1 MSTGFL
7 LGGIV
12 SLFQTRGVSAPET
25 AMTDTNSAATRSAT
39 TDQTTPRFSVTD
51 YPEVLRRVLDTAY
64 EARGTKTVEYET
76 HLIGLT
82 TDGVAVY
89 FDEFDRALLE
99 VVPAHSDRHDT
110 SDAGDPVR
118 NETRNYQLGA
128 PAHQRSND
136 FHTLPNGDH
145 LVIINREGWRRPY
158 PQHLNPPGQ
167 YDFETLSVR
176 YADAK

>member
-1 MSTGFL
+1 
-7 LGGIV
+7 
-12 SLFQTRGVSAPET
+12 
-25 AMTDTNSAATRSAT
+25 MTDTHQQPRPETHRDDS
-39 TDQTTPRFSVTD
+39 PRFD
-51 YPEVLRRVLDTAY
+51 LFAFPEVLRRTLNTAH

-76 HLIGLT
+76 HLVGLT

-118 NETRNYQLGA
+118 DETRNYQLGA
-128 PAHQRSND
+128 PPRQQSGD

-145 LVIINREGWRRPY
+145 LVVINREGWRRPY
-158 PQHLNPPGQ
+158 PQQLNPPGR
-167 YDFETLSVR
+167 YDFETLAVR
-176 YADAK
+176 YADAE